1 MKLQIR
7 GRSREQ
13 VGFVAACSVRKG
25 GTGLELN
32 YRGNNERTA
41 LSDGSNISYFVIS
54 TLFLGGPRR
63 EVNAGLGTTSA
74 LFSAWSGSGG
84 RIRTGDQ
91 LVNSQ
96 LRYRC
101 ATPEHSS
108 NYSDFI
114 YYRQGEN

>member
-1 MKLQIR
+1 MLMR
-7 GRSREQ
+7 GKYE
-13 VGFVAACSVRKG
+13 K
-25 GTGLELN
+25 
-32 YRGNNERTA
+32 TA
-41 LSDGSNISYFVIS
+41 LSDGSIGFVPFGNNWYFCL
-54 TLFLGGPRR
+54 TQG
-63 EVNAGLGTTSA
+63 VNLTFGQGTRSGYLPA
-74 LFSAWSGSGG
+74 ESGSGG

>member
-41 LSDGSNISYFVIS
+41 LSDGSNILYFLRSTQNSCLSKELRRCRSRESVIYFNC
-54 TLFLGGPRR
+54 LLWLRQLG
-63 EVNAGLGTTSA
+63 
-74 LFSAWSGSGG
+74 
-84 RIRTGDQ
+84 
-91 LVNSQ
+91 
-96 LRYRC
+96 
-101 ATPEHSS
+101 S
-108 NYSDFI
+108 NQRPI
-114 YYRQGEN
+114 G

>member
-41 LSDGSNISYFVIS
+41 LSDGSIGFVPFGNNWYS
-54 TLFLGGPRR
+54 CLTQGVNLTFGQGTRSGYLPAELG
-63 EVNAGLGTTSA
+63 
-74 LFSAWSGSGG
+74 SGSWA
-84 RIRTGDQ
+84 RTSDL

-96 LRYRC
+96 PLY
-101 ATPEHSS
+101 H
-108 NYSDFI
+108 
-114 YYRQGEN
+114 